1 MMKKGVSPLVA
12 YILLIGM
19 VVTSGVM
26 VGNYL
31 IKQAKTISFESKE
44 IEVYCSEVAIDA
56 IPICKIDI
64 AGSYANLKL
73 NLTNRGYYNVS
84 NLTII
89 RRDPNAKTL
98 KSEEFAYYPYNDLG
112 GFFIEGSNRLQIP
125 IRPGKKALLEVVIN
139 KTART
144 EITITPSIGFGDK
157 IASCNEKVFKVE
169 LTPSIINGLG
179 TICP

>member
-1 MMKKGVSPLVA
+1 MKKAVSPLVA

-89 RRDPNAKTL
+89 I
-98 KSEEFAYYPYNDLG
+98 AYYPYNDLG
-112 GFFIEGSNRLQIP
+112 GFFMEGSNRLQIP